1 MFLNELNKSEGIA
14 FLQLVKALANID
26 NCFEKEEK
34 QLYNDYLQE
43 LNIKDEEVAECNLS
57 LVYEDLKESAQR
69 VKNIIYFELVGL
81 ALVDGEYEIEEID
94 FLEEVGQKLNISR
107 DKKISFA
114 NYFYNFVDVYNFSTV
129 DADSKIDL
137 LKEQAEKLL
146 A

>member
-94 FLEEVGQKLNISR
+94 FLEEVGQKLNISC
-107 DKKISFA
+107 
-114 NYFYNFVDVYNFSTV
+114 
-129 DADSKIDL
+129 
-137 LKEQAEKLL
+137 L
-146 A
+146 AYLI